1 MVPVPAGLYEM
12 MVTGGVVVIDYVGVH
27 ADGKS
32 PALR

>member
-1 MVPVPAGLYEM
+1 MVPVPAGVSEV

-32 PALR
+32 PTVH